1 MVSQW
6 GASVKT
12 SPEDIRKGVEA
23 LVRDVTTYDEKIA
36 PKKVIDNLNKWKWGS
51 YGWTSPVNLIITASW
66 YKYYHPAQDVCK
78 IWANDVDHNVI
89 PGGFS
94 IRNEDESITVPIF
107 AKYDLCTNFC
117 SPNSGMQ
124 GSRAIEK
131 MRDRGRLDV
140 NFGNAQKTIFDLKL
154 FALILNQIND
164 CTHEEVLEVFKYLIV
179 TAKKIK
185 AKRLEINK
193 KLQTNEGKYFDFMN
207 FLANTADPE
216 LTKCIVAACFE
227 AIYDA
232 HGLKLEGVE
241 DYKTAADARA
251 QKPGDIS
258 FTKDGMCKVAV
269 EVKDK
274 SQTIDWNNIDRAK
287 KILERHQTVESFI
300 FALENRSATITDVV
314 EEMIDS
320 PQFDTYPCKKIMIF
334 SLHDIYYLSLAV
346 TTKEDLVK
354 RISYFVSIAPAVK
367 PETKTAWVKKLESLP

>member
-1 MVSQW
+1 MASE
-6 GASVKT
+6 GDSSVKVGF
-12 SPEDIRKGVEA
+12 EDIRKGVEA
-23 LVRDVTTYDEKIA
+23 FVRDVESYDAEIA
-36 PKKVIDNLNKWKWGS
+36 PKELINNLNKWKWGS
-51 YGWTSPVNLIITASW
+51 YGWTSPVNLIITAAW
-66 YKYYHPAQDVCK
+66 YKYYHPSQDICK
-78 IWANDVDHNVI
+78 IWAYDADQNPI

-94 IRNEDESITVPIF
+94 IRNEDERITVPIF
-107 AKYDLCTNFC
+107 AKYDLCNNFC

-164 CTHEEVLEVFKYLIV
+164 CNHEEVLEVFKYLIV
-179 TAKKIK
+179 TAKKYK
-185 AKRLEINK
+185 AKLTEINRK
-193 KLQTNEGKYFDFMN
+193 IESNKDKYFDFMN
-207 FLANTADPE
+207 FLSNTADPE

-232 HGLKLEGVE
+232 HGLKIEGVE
-241 DYKTAADARA
+241 DFKTAADARA

-258 FTKDGMCKVAV
+258 FYKDGMCKVAI

-274 SQTIDWNNIDRAK
+274 SQTIDWNNINRAK
-287 KILERHQTVESFI
+287 EILERHQTVESFI

-314 EEMIDS
+314 EEMIES
-320 PQFDTYPCKKIMIF
+320 PQLMAYPCKKVLIF

-354 RISYFVSIAPAVK
+354 RISEFVIKAPAIK
-367 PETKTAWVKKLESLP
+367 PETKTAWLKRLENVP